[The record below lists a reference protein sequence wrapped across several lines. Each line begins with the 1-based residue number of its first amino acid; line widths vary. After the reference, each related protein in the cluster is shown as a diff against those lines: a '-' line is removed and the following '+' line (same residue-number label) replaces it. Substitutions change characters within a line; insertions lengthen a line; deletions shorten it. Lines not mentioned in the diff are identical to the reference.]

1 MDGRTTKTES
11 TVQTYEC
18 ARCGERLDS
27 ASDSC
32 SDPLCDG
39 EPRSIGVARE

>member
-1 MDGRTTKTES
+1 MDGRPTKTEG
-11 TVQTYEC
+11 TVQAFEC
-18 ARCGERLDS
+18 ARCGERLDG